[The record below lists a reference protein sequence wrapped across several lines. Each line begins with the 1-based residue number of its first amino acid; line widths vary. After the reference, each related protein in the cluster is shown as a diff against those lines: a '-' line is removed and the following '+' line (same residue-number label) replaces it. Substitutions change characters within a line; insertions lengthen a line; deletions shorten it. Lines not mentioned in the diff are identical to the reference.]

1 MFSLGPVESP
11 SVFLL
16 SEFVA
21 AAFGAFLNVVMAAIF
36 IFAYIRCSR
45 FFFIVLCVGALAF
58 AFTNSYAAL
67 LTYSALVH
75 ADMFPVTVARF
86 LVRVYILVV
95 PVASLVSFV
104 GTVLLV
110 RFALKLCRAERT

>member
-1 MFSLGPVESP
+1 VESP

-21 AAFGAFLNVVMAAIF
+21 AALGAFLDVAMAAIF
-36 IFAYIRCSR
+36 IYAYTRCSR

-58 AFTNSYAAL
+58 AFTSSYAAL

-75 ADMFPVTVARF
+75 ADVFSVSVARF

-110 RFALKLCRAERT
+110 RFTLKLYRAEGT